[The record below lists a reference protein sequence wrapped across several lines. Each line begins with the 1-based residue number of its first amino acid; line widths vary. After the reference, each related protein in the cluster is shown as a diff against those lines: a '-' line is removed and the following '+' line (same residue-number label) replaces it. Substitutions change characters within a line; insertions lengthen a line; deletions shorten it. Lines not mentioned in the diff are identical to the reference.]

1 MKHLNISICKIF
13 SHFVYDRL
21 GLKFDISISGH
32 ILYARLIG
40 SRFNVHGLQTPTFQL
55 TIRELWFR
63 HQKVHQNGR
72 WSMLFNNIFKYWTR
86 KLFAPDTV
94 LQEKYTS
101 FKSLLSH
108 DKQAHELMAELEEIY
123 YHQRVVDFKM
133 IEDKYNDLSTCV
145 ESIVKDLKRICP
157 TRYLDLNDYYH
168 KFDSYIRFMLSP
180 KHKVSTAPYVIPLT
194 EISQNNEMLVGGK
207 AMHLSVADQRLA
219 IPIPKGFVITSN
231 AFNAIVENN
240 NLRKSI
246 DPKLVGLDI
255 NSTAS
260 LSVVSKELTDL
271 IMQAKIPLDIEVAV
285 IKAVDTLWPFE
296 TKDLLLAVRSSAVR
310 EDSRASFAG
319 QYRTVLNVRYDTILN
334 AYKQVIA
341 SKYSP
346 EALYYRIN
354 FGLSDIET
362 PMAVLCLEMIDAKT
376 SGVMYTQ
383 DLQHPESDQVV
394 IHSVGGLGNMLV
406 NGRMTPDIIKVTK
419 SESPEVTSGI
429 KNDPQQLSTSATN
442 IEANRIDMDKNCKTS
457 VSLPDKAAKKLV
469 RWGVALESYF
479 KEPQDIEWCV
489 DQNDTLFLLQSRL
502 LRTEE
507 FQTVERLEC
516 NFDDIQ
522 NQVLL
527 SEGDTACAGIGAGK
541 IYRVDNEIDLDSI
554 PNGSILASRNA
565 SPSFVRVMKR
575 LNAIITEKGSMA
587 GHLASVAR
595 EFGVPAL
602 MNAKNALENLPH
614 GIEVTVYTD
623 AHKVY
628 KGLVPSLLES
638 PCAER
643 NLFSE
648 SPFMR
653 KLKYVIDF
661 ISPLRLI
668 DPESNIFKPDGCRSM
683 HDIIR
688 FCHEK
693 AVQEMFHIGDRR
705 IRKIRGSKKLNL
717 EIPMLIYVLDVGG
730 GLSDKSLHQKSVNID
745 EIQCAP
751 MIAVL
756 KGLNHPNI
764 QWGDVAHFDWAEY
777 DKIVLSGGIVSP
789 ESAMFASHAIV
800 SHDYANINLKFGYHF
815 VIVDALF
822 TDQTQNNQ
830 ILFRFNGGGADLS
843 KRMLRA
849 DFLTR
854 ILKAI
859 DFEVIQKSDLLDAEF
874 TSADQEITAERLDMV
889 GRLLGAT
896 RLMDMYLK
904 DTSMVDRFVDDFMN
918 GTYHFGKRD
927 L

>member
-1 MKHLNISICKIF
+1 ML
-13 SHFVYDRL
+13 
-21 GLKFDISISGH
+21 LK
-32 ILYARLIG
+32 
-40 SRFNVHGLQTPTFQL
+40 
-55 TIRELWFR
+55 
-63 HQKVHQNGR
+63 
-72 WSMLFNNIFKYWTR
+72 NIFKYWTQQ
-86 KLFAPDTV
+86 LFAPDAV

-145 ESIVKDLKRICP
+145 ESIVKDFQRICP
-157 TRYLDLNDYYH
+157 TRYRDLNDYYY

-180 KHKVSTAPYVIPLT
+180 KDRVSTAPYVIQLT
-194 EISQNNEMLVGGK
+194 EISQNDEMLVGGK
-207 AMHLSVADQRLA
+207 AMHLSVADQKMA
-219 IPIPKGFVITSN
+219 IPVPKGFVITSN
-231 AFNAIVENN
+231 AFNAILENN

-246 DPKLVGLDI
+246 DLKLVGLDI

-260 LSVVSKELTDL
+260 LTAVSKELTDL
-271 IMQAKIPLDIEVAV
+271 IMQAKIPLDIEVDV
-285 IKAVDTLWPFE
+285 IEAVDTLWPFE
-296 TKDLLLAVRSSAVR
+296 TKDLLFALRSSAVR

-319 QYRTVLNVRYDTILN
+319 QYRTVLNVSYDNILD

-346 EALYYRIN
+346 EAMYYRVN

-383 DLQHPESDQVV
+383 DLQHPESDKMV
-394 IHSVGGLGNMLV
+394 IHSVWGLGNMLV
-406 NGRMTPDIIKVTK
+406 SGRMTPDITKVTK
-419 SESPEVTSGI
+419 SESPEITTGI
-429 KNDPQQLSTSATN
+429 N
-442 IEANRIDMDKNCKTS
+442 IKANRIDMDTSRKAS
-457 VSLPDKAAKKLV
+457 VSLSDKAAKKLAC
-469 RWGVALESYF
+469 WGATLESYF

-489 DQNDTLFLLQSRL
+489 DQNDKLFLLQSRP
-502 LRTEE
+502 LRTEK
-507 FQTVERLEC
+507 FQTLERLEC

-527 SEGDTACAGIGAGK
+527 SEGETACAGIGAGK
-541 IYRVDNEIDLDSI
+541 VYRVENEIDLDSI
-554 PNGSILASRNA
+554 PNGSILVSRNA
-565 SPSFVRVMKR
+565 SPNFVRVMKR

-623 AHKVY
+623 GHKVY

-638 PCAER
+638 PCAKR
-643 NLFSE
+643 NLFAD

-668 DPESNIFKPDGCRSM
+668 DPESDIFKPDGCRSM

-705 IRKIRGSKKLNL
+705 IIKIRGSKKLKL

-730 GLSDKSLHQKSVNID
+730 GLSDKPKYQKSVHID

-751 MIAVL
+751 LIAVL

-764 QWGDVAHFDWAEY
+764 QRGDVTHFDWAEY
-777 DKIVLSGGIVSP
+777 DKLVLSGGIVSP

-800 SHDYANINLKFGYHF
+800 SQDYANLNLKFGYHF

-822 TDQTQNNQ
+822 TDQTQNNH

-854 ILKAI
+854 ILKAL
-859 DFEVIQKSDLLDAEF
+859 DFEVIRKSDLVDAEF
-874 TSADQEITAERLDMV
+874 TSADQETTAEKLDML

-904 DTSMVDRFVDDFMN
+904 DASMVDRFVDDFMK
-918 GTYHFGKRD
+918 GRYHFGKD
-927 L
+927 